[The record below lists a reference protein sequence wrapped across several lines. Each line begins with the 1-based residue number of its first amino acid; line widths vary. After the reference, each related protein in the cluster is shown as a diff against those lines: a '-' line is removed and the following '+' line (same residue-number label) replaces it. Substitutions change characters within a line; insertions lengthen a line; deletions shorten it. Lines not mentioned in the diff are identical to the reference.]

1 MTAMPVVYIPTLM
14 RDLTGGAEKVE
25 VEGATLR
32 QVVNDLDA
40 RYPGARARLCQDDR
54 IRPDI
59 AVAVDGE
66 ITRQGMLQT
75 VTPSSEVHF
84 VPAVSGGN

>member
-1 MTAMPVVYIPTLM
+1 MPVVYIPTLM

-32 QVVNDLDA
+32 QVVNNLDA

-66 ITRQGMLQT
+66 ITRLGMLQA
-75 VTPSSEVHF
+75 VTPASEVHF
-84 VPAVSGGN
+84 VPAVSGG

>member
-1 MTAMPVVYIPTLM
+1 MPVVYIPTLM

-32 QVVNDLDA
+32 QVVNSLDA
-40 RYPGARARLCQDDR
+40 RFPGAKDRLCREDR

-66 ITRQGMLQT
+66 ITRQGLLQA
-75 VTPSSEVHF
+75 VRPDSEVHI

>member
-1 MTAMPVVYIPTLM
+1 MPVVYIPTLM
-14 RDLTGGAEKVE
+14 RDLTGGAERVT

-32 QVVNDLDA
+32 QVVTSLEA
-40 RYPGARARLCQDDR
+40 RYPGARARLCQEDR

-66 ITRQGMLQT
+66 ITRQGMLQA
-75 VTPSSEVHF
+75 VKPDSEVHF
-84 VPAVSGGN
+84 VPAVSGG

>member
-1 MTAMPVVYIPTLM
+1 MPVVYIPTLM

-32 QVVNDLDA
+32 QVINNLDA
-40 RYPGARARLCQDDR
+40 RFPGSKARLCQEDR
-54 IRPDI
+54 IRPNV

-66 ITRQGMLQT
+66 ITRLGMLQT
-75 VTPSSEVHF
+75 VRPDSEVHF
-84 VPAVSGGN
+84 LPAVSGG